1 MAENP
6 RLEFK
11 MTDQNPGDR
20 CLKEAAEARQLAT
33 KQTAGE
39 WLAENMTAIETHNAW
54 MEANGLVLAEYR
66 QF

>member
-1 MAENP
+1 
-6 RLEFK
+6 

-39 WLAENMTAIETHNAW
+39 WLAANMTAIETHNAW